1 MIARDIIII
10 QTGQRYNRKAGIEEM
25 NFLDIA
31 KTRYSVRSY
40 KDKRVE
46 KEKLNKI
53 LEAAHVAPTAANLQP
68 VRLLVVQEKEGL
80 DKIGKAANI
89 YNAPLA
95 IIVCSDHSIAWKRPF
110 DNKQTTDIDASIVTD
125 HMMLEATEL
134 GLGTVWVCYFKPDI
148 IKNEFELPD
157 TLEPVN
163 ILVIGYSDEEPM
175 PLNRHSGNRI
185 PLSKLVSYE
194 MLGK

>member
-1 MIARDIIII
+1 
-10 QTGQRYNRKAGIEEM
+10 M

-89 YNAPLA
+89 YNASLA

-194 MLGK
+194 MLGE